1 MQERVTNHQQERRWT
16 SPALKVEKVLV
27 GPCLDYMRMSPLV
40 GKVSTSPDLTGR
52 GNAAESLS
60 AWEDFRDSHGHWC
73 PCAWEHD
80 VVWLNITELTNSL
93 LNHTRE
99 TLLVQAMHR
108 RQVLPALG
116 PGAWITPEVRVL
128 GSKRQER
135 TPWANMSNYKF
146 FLFAGTS
153 LVLTATPA
161 DFQLGCEG
169 QGRGWWQSYKTHTG
183 ASSVLCNSLC

>member
-60 AWEDFRDSHGHWC
+60 AWENFRDSHGHWC

-80 VVWLNITELTNSL
+80 VVWLNITELPNSL

-116 PGAWITPEVRVL
+116 PGAWITPEVWVL

-135 TPWANMSNYKF
+135 TCTDTLGKYVKLQIFLICWDFSCSNSN
-146 FLFAGTS
+146 TS
-153 LVLTATPA
+153 GLSVRLWRARKRLVTVLQ
-161 DFQLGCEG
+161 DSH
-169 QGRGWWQSYKTHTG
+169 QS
-183 ASSVLCNSLC
+183 